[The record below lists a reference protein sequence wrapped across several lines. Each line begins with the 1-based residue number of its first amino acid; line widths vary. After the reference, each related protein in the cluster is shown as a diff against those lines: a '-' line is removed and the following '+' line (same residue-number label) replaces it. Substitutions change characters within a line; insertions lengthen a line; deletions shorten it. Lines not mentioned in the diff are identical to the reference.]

1 MTDRWSKYAHD
12 RMQERYAHV
21 LHDGTKEEWAQ
32 VAARVGGTVMRAV
45 GAPQEAVDRVVAAI
59 AARKFI
65 PGGRYLAATGRKRHQ
80 TQNCVLMR
88 PGDSTEEWGKHAAN
102 VLMGSMRGAGI
113 GAVYSDLRPKGWSIG
128 DTDGEASGPIP
139 LMIGSNE
146 LGRCSKQGGKRR
158 AALWAGL
165 HWDHPDIFEFVQLKQ
180 WDEHTKKMKEQDF
193 SYPAPMDHT
202 NISVIL
208 DDRFFEAMESPN
220 MEGKLRFCEG
230 TSNLSEWARKLF
242 KMVIRLMLTT
252 GEPGFSVDI
261 GKNSGENCRNA
272 CTEITSFTADDICNL
287 GSINMALVES
297 LREMADLVEYGTMFL
312 LAGTVYSD
320 LPYEHVRAVREKN
333 RRLGLGL
340 MGLHEWLL
348 KRGYSY
354 GPCEELAD
362 YMYVYSQSGVVADF
376 WAEKWGLSKPVKT
389 RAMAPTGTIGII
401 AETTTSIEP
410 IFCVAYKRRYLRGED
425 WFYQYV
431 IDPTAKRL
439 IEQGVDPETIE
450 DAYSISVERRLEFQA
465 WCQKYVDHAISST
478 INLPAWGSEKNC
490 EATVEY
496 HEGLIYD
503 ALPYIRGV
511 TAYPNGSRGGQPLTP
526 VKYSE
531 AIKWEGVEFQEGCT
545 EANTLVGPELEP
557 MNVCSITGGGSCGS

>member
-12 RMQERYAHV
+12 RMKERYAHT

-45 GAPQEAVDRVVAAI
+45 GAPQEAVDGVVRAI
-59 AARKFI
+59 AARKFM
-65 PGGRYLAATGRKRHQ
+65 PGGRYLAATGRRVHQ

-88 PGDSTEEWGKHAAN
+88 PGDTKEEWAQHSYKVMKA
-102 VLMGSMRGAGI
+102 SMTGAGI
-113 GAVYSDLRPKGWSIG
+113 GAVFSDIRPKGWVLHESG
-128 DTDGEASGPIP
+128 GEASGPIP
-139 LMIGSNE
+139 LAVASNE
-146 LGRCSKQGGKRR
+146 LGRCSKQGGHRR

-165 HWDHPDIFEFVQLKQ
+165 HWDHPDVFEFVQLKQ
-180 WDEHTKKMKEQDF
+180 WDEHTKKMKEKDY
-193 SYPAPMDHT
+193 SYSAPMDHT

-208 DDRFFEAMESPN
+208 DDKFFYAMEHPDT
-220 MEGKLRFCEG
+220 EGKLRFSQG
-230 TSNLSEWARKLF
+230 DIDLTAWAKKLF
-242 KMVIRLMLTT
+242 KLVIRLMLST
-252 GEPGFSVDI
+252 GEPGFSVDV
-261 GKNSGENCRNA
+261 GKNTGENCRNA
-272 CTEITSFTADDICNL
+272 CTEIVSFDPDDICNL

-320 LPYEHVRAVREKN
+320 LPYEAVRAVREKN

-348 KRGYSY
+348 KRGKRY
-354 GPCEELAD
+354 GPDPELAE
-362 YMYVYSQSGVVADF
+362 YMLVYAQSGAIADF
-376 WAEKWGLSKPVKT
+376 WAEKWVLSYPVKT
-389 RAMAPTGTIGII
+389 RAIAPTGTIGIV
-401 AETTTSIEP
+401 AETTTGIEP
-410 IFCVAYKRRYLRGED
+410 IFCAAYKRRYLRGEN
-425 WFYQYV
+425 WYYQYV
-431 IDPTAKRL
+431 LDPTAKRL
-439 IEQGVDPETIE
+439 VDQGVDPDTIE

-465 WCQKYVDHAISST
+465 WCQQYVDHAISST

-496 HEGLIYD
+496 HEGLIYG

-511 TAYPNGSRGGQPLTP
+511 TTYPDGARGGQPLTP

-531 AIKWEGVEFQEGCT
+531 AAKWEGVEFQEGLAK
-545 EANTLVGPELEP
+545 ANTLASPELEP